1 MILMSIS
8 IMGIII
14 IYLVVA
20 IEGSMWINPLV
31 LVHLI
36 LPGTVLALNIY
47 SIMLEDKEEIKFFK
61 RSNGMFLL
69 NLTFLTSM
77 VVLFFNLLYKAA
89 SKSSM
94 EF

>member
-1 MILMSIS
+1 
-8 IMGIII
+8 
-14 IYLVVA
+14 
-20 IEGSMWINPLV
+20 
-31 LVHLI
+31 LI